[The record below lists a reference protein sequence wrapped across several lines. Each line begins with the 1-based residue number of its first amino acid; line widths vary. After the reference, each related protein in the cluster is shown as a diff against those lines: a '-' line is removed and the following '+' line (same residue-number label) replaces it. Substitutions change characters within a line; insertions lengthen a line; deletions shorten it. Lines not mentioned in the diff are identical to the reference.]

1 MYRGWKN
8 VLRFLGPPHFLLSWC
23 ITVVISDKLEMF
35 CRPCRMGYLSLL
47 LIGNQSKFS
56 VRYTAMCL
64 KFWSRLVID
73 YTPIVVNER
82 TGIRPW

>member
-1 MYRGWKN
+1 
-8 VLRFLGPPHFLLSWC
+8 
-23 ITVVISDKLEMF
+23 
-35 CRPCRMGYLSLL
+35 MGYLSLL
-47 LIGNQSKFS
+47 LTGNQSKFS